1 MRIRLCA
8 AGITLREQVD
18 DAFPNRDRRSDGAAA
33 SAGHKAHS
41 PKSDHNPNDQGVV
54 RALDLDADFS
64 SDKSAPFD
72 FANQLRLLARHDKRI
87 SYIIYNGKIASWV
100 GNYRWRKYR
109 GLNPHKTHIHISFT
123 AKGDDDRS
131 MFRIPMLTGEPING
145 RTKKNRRKL
154 GQVFS
159 SSSPSNIP
167 SGGLEAGNN
176 FDKCVRCG
184 CTCNNPVSK
193 S

>member
-1 MRIRLCA
+1 MNPKLCK
-8 AGITLREQVD
+8 AGVQLREQID
-18 DAFPNRDRRSDGAAA
+18 DAFPSRDRRSDGWAA
-33 SAGHKAHS
+33 SPQHKAHS
-41 PKSDHNPNDQGVV
+41 PKSDHNPNDKGIV
-54 RALDLDADFS
+54 RALDIDANLS

-72 FANQLRLLARHDKRI
+72 LANQLRLLARHDKRI

-109 GLNPHKTHIHISFT
+109 GLNPHVTHIHVSFT

-159 SSSPSNIP
+159 SSSFSDLS
-167 SGGLEAGNN
+167 SGGLEARSNL
-176 FDKCVRCG
+176 DKCVFCG
-184 CTCNNPVSK
+184 CTCNNSVSK
-193 S
+193 P

>member
-1 MRIRLCA
+1 MAKLCK
-8 AGITLREQVD
+8 AGQQLREQVD
-18 DAFPNRDRRSDGAAA
+18 DAFPNRDRRSDGSIA
-33 SAGHKAHS
+33 SPQHKAHS
-41 PKSDHNPNDQGVV
+41 PKSDHNPDENGIV
-54 RALDLDADFS
+54 RALDIDADLA

-123 AKGDDDRS
+123 AKGDEDRS
-131 MFRIPMLTGEPING
+131 MFQIPMLTGEPINA

-154 GQVFS
+154 GKVIP
-159 SSSPSNIP
+159 SSSPSDLRN
-167 SGGLEAGNN
+167 GGLGCQCHCQCRNSSGVAGS
-176 FDKCVRCG
+176 D
-184 CTCNNPVSK
+184 SL
-193 S
+193 SQ

>member
-33 SAGHKAHS
+33 SPQHKGHS
-41 PKSDHNPNDQGVV
+41 PKSDHNPNEQGVV
-54 RALDLDADFS
+54 RALDLDSNFA

-109 GLNPHKTHIHISFT
+109 GLNPHKSHIHVSFT

-131 MFRIPMLTGEPING
+131 MFRIPILTGEPING
-145 RTKKNRRKL
+145 KPKSRGRKL
-154 GQVFS
+154 GKIFS
-159 SSSPSNIP
+159 SGSPSDL
-167 SGGLEAGNN
+167 SSSGLEARSNL
-176 FDKCVRCG
+176 DKCVRCG
-184 CTCNNPVSK
+184 CTCNNSVSEP
-193 S
+193 